1 MIIDPSGPIF
11 NCGAAT
17 FSMMGAGLAAGA
29 DVSDFFR
36 VADDFTESLLTDSAT
51 LDLH

>member
-17 FSMMGAGLAAGA
+17 GAALTAALTAGA
-29 DVSDFFR
+29 DVGGFFG

-51 LDLH
+51 FDLH